1 MSEAPR
7 CRLVSVYRDT
17 RAPAYLYRVLQER
30 LKEPGTNI
38 SHNSLPTMKRHLA
51 FMASHPYRAWYLI
64 ENARRALPEILG
76 CCYLTKRSE
85 VGIYLHHDWRKMG
98 LAHEALDILRD
109 RHRGR
114 ILAHVNPANEAS
126 RAFFERE
133 GARLLQVTYE
143 LPSRRRA

>member
-38 SHNSLPTMKRHLA
+38 SHTSLPTMKRHLE
-51 FMASHPYRAWYLI
+51 FVASRPYRAWYLI
-64 ENARRALPEILG
+64 LTGPASDSIILG
-76 CCYLTKRSE
+76 ACYLTRQAE
-85 VGIYLHHDWRKMG
+85 VGIYVEPTERG
-98 LAHEALDILRD
+98 TGVGRQALDILRD

-114 ILAHVNPANEAS
+114 ILANVNPANEAS

>member
-1 MSEAPR
+1 VSEAPR

-38 SHNSLPTMKRHLA
+38 SHTSLPTMKRHLE
-51 FMASHPYRAWYLI
+51 FVASRPYRAWYLI
-64 ENARRALPEILG
+64 ERVRNVSPEIIG
-76 CCYLTKRSE
+76 CCYLTKQSE
-85 VGIYLHHDWRKMG
+85 FGIYINPGWRNLG
-98 LAHEALDILRD
+98 FAHEALDILRD